1 MKTIVKYEVKYKKF
15 TDKNTNKEVKIGDII
30 DVDVERMKV
39 LNAHD
44 VGRAIDFIVEDEPS
58 SSSAEPEGKN
68 QVKNTDTDNNG
79 KEKYTKEQLEE
90 LSVNN
95 LKELAEKMQIELT
108 KAKKDE
114 IIEEIL
120 QNQK

>member
-44 VGRAIDFIVEDEPS
+44 VGRAIGFIVEDEPS
-58 SSSAEPEGKN
+58 SSSAEPEDKN